1 MANPFAVVSPEE
13 MKAEK
18 AAQLFVEMYSD
29 YPQIKRPGNIIMTG
43 ARGCGKT
50 MLIRCCSPDVLTM
63 DTKRE
68 PRQLARL
75 PELSVRFYIPSVGE
89 VCCSCSIRSSKL

>member
-1 MANPFAVVSPEE
+1 MIANPFAVVSPEE
-13 MKAEK
+13 MTAEK

-50 MLIRCCSPDVLTM
+50 MLIRCCQPDVLM
-63 DTKRE
+63 LKDGIKKRLDE
-68 PRQLARL
+68 IDP
-75 PELSVRFYIPSVGE
+75 LSVTPLEALNLLNELKELRKE
-89 VCCSCSIRSSKL
+89 

>member
-43 ARGCGKT
+43 ACLFVAVHP
-50 MLIRCCSPDVLTM
+50 M
-63 DTKRE
+63 
-68 PRQLARL
+68 
-75 PELSVRFYIPSVGE
+75 F
-89 VCCSCSIRSSKL
+89 

>member
-29 YPQIKRPGNIIMTG
+29 YPQIK
-43 ARGCGKT
+43 
-50 MLIRCCSPDVLTM
+50 L
-63 DTKRE
+63 
-68 PRQLARL
+68 PRKALL
-75 PELSVRFYIPSVGE
+75 
-89 VCCSCSIRSSKL
+89 

>member
-50 MLIRCCSPDVLTM
+50 MLIRCYSTPDDKITAIDLKDFDVFHL
-63 DTKRE
+63 
-68 PRQLARL
+68 
-75 PELSVRFYIPSVGE
+75 
-89 VCCSCSIRSSKL
+89 